1 MHSTFGSLEI
11 GRKALQ
17 AQQRALDV
25 TGHNIANANTQGYSR
40 QVVSLETT
48 TPYTQPSLGKANS
61 AGQIGTGVQVDAIIR
76 QRDSFLDA
84 QYRAEMKSLGRWEVR
99 RAAMEEI
106 EVILNELSGYS
117 LGATVEAF
125 REAVQRLSYYPES
138 EDVRTLVIQ
147 TAVTVT
153 DTFNHL
159 DRQLADLQMNVDEAV
174 TQQVSQANDMIERL
188 YDLNKQIIAARA
200 AGDNP
205 NDLNDKRDLL
215 LDDLPKII
223 NIQVQEDPKTG
234 GAQVT
239 IGGKRVVHTYGMAQ
253 MAVSGG
259 YPNKVVWADN
269 GAEVTFGGLIKDGSL
284 KGYQEVRDEVI
295 GHYRSELDALA
306 KQFAAEFN
314 AIHVAGFDLD
324 GNAGIEFFT
333 YTGDELTA
341 ETIQVNQAVITDNRL
356 IAAAA
361 SPDGGGGNALTL
373 SRWLQGLDDN
383 GQPDEDPL
391 VVNDYM
397 RQMVARLGIEG
408 EQAQRMVENQ
418 DALLMLIENQRSSV
432 SGVDI
437 DEEMTNMIRYQHAYN
452 AAARLVTAIDEML
465 STIINGLGLVGR

>member
-99 RAAMEEI
+99 RAAMEEL

-215 LDDLPKII
+215 LDDLSKII

-314 AIHVAGFDLD
+314 AIHIAGFDLD

-356 IAAAA
+356 I
-361 SPDGGGGNALTL
+361 
-373 SRWLQGLDDN
+373 
-383 GQPDEDPL
+383 
-391 VVNDYM
+391 
-397 RQMVARLGIEG
+397 I
-408 EQAQRMVENQ
+408 
-418 DALLMLIENQRSSV
+418 
-432 SGVDI
+432 
-437 DEEMTNMIRYQHAYN
+437 
-452 AAARLVTAIDEML
+452 
-465 STIINGLGLVGR
+465 